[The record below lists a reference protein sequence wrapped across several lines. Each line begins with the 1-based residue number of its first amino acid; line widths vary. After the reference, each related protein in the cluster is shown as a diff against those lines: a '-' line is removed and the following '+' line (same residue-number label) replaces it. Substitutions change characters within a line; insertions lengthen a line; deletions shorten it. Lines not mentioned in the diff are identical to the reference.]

1 MWEFLKTLW
10 RRPPRT
16 RKVGL
21 ALSGGG
27 ARGMAHIGV
36 LKVLEREHIPVDLVA
51 GTSMGG
57 VIAALYAA
65 GMPARQIEEEAQRMS
80 NPRQLIALVDR
91 TLPRR
96 GLLQGQRIMDYL
108 AHWLKGLTFDQL
120 RVPLGLVAVD
130 LNGQQKVVFQ
140 EGPVLDAVRAT
151 IALPGLFAPLER
163 DGQLLV
169 DGGLMDNLPVDVVR
183 QMGADV
189 VIAVDIATDQQAV
202 TCFIEELRHRRFIP
216 DGLVD
221 LVDVLWRSLGLL
233 TDEIN
238 RRVQEEAPPDL
249 LIRPALPPG
258 ITVLTGFT
266 RAAEAIAAGEKAA
279 SEALPQ
285 IQALL
290 TSSTRHPFPRP
301 TPP

>member
-249 LIRPALPPG
+249 LIRGGAPPPPPPA
-258 ITVLTGFT
+258 FD
-266 RAAEAIAAGEKAA
+266 
-279 SEALPQ
+279 
-285 IQALL
+285 
-290 TSSTRHPFPRP
+290 
-301 TPP
+301 

>member
-1 MWEFLKTLW
+1 
-10 RRPPRT
+10 
-16 RKVGL
+16 
-21 ALSGGG
+21 
-27 ARGMAHIGV
+27 MAHIGV